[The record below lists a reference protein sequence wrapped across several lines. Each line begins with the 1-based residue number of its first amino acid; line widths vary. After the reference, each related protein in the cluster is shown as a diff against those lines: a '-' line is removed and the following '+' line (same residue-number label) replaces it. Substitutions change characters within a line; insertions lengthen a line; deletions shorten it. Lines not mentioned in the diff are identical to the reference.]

1 MNCIIVDDEN
11 PAIRIL
17 SSYVSQMPVLKL
29 VDTCDNAMKAMDVL
43 HRKSVDLLFLDIHMP
58 GMSGLDFIRS
68 LKTKP
73 LIILVTAYPQ
83 HALEGFELDVVDYLL
98 KPVSFERFVQAVNKA
113 LERTGNLGVAQLSPS
128 PNEMEKESKG
138 YMFVKADYK
147 LVKIIF
153 DEIVYIEGLREYV
166 RIHTVKNE
174 RIITL
179 QSLRKLEEM
188 LPAQKFARTHKS
200 YIVAIEK
207 IDAIVGNSIEIGE
220 ELIPIG
226 KSYKERVMRM
236 LT

>member
-11 PAIRIL
+11 PAIKIL

-43 HRKSVDLLFLDIHMP
+43 HRKAVDLLFLDIHMP

-68 LKTKP
+68 LKAKP
-73 LIILVTAYPQ
+73 LVILVTAYPQ

-113 LERTGNLGVAQLSPS
+113 LERSGNMVSVQPTPS
-128 PNEMEKESKG
+128 ADTIKEESKE

-147 LVKIIF
+147 LVKVIF

-166 RIHTVKNE
+166 RIHTNKDE

-179 QSLRKLEEM
+179 QSLRNLEEM
-188 LPAQKFARTHKS
+188 LPAKKFIRTHKS

-207 IDAIVGNSIEIGE
+207 INAIVGNSIEIGE

-226 KSYKERVMRM
+226 KSYKEKVMGI

>member
-11 PAIRIL
+11 PAIKIL

-43 HRKSVDLLFLDIHMP
+43 HRKPVDLLFLDIHMP

-73 LIILVTAYPQ
+73 LVILVTAYPQ

-113 LERTGNLGVAQLSPS
+113 LERMGKLGIAQVSPS
-128 PNEMEKESKG
+128 VDVIEKGSKE

-153 DEIVYIEGLREYV
+153 DEIVFIEGLREYV
-166 RIHTVKNE
+166 RIHTTKDE
-174 RIITL
+174 RVITL
-179 QSLRKLEEM
+179 QSLRNLEGI
-188 LPAQKFARTHKS
+188 LPAKKFARTHKS

-207 IDAIVGNSIEIGE
+207 IDAIVGNTIEIGE

-226 KSYKERVMRM
+226 KSYKEKVMGM